1 MKANEFCYWLQ
12 GYFELCEA
20 QGLSAKLDGAA
31 ARCIEAH
38 LALVAKV
45 EPDHSNV
52 FVAWMT
58 DHLRKLSPV
67 GPDATLI
74 RRYLAA
80 QFQHVI
86 DPSYDG
92 DQAKLN
98 AVHAGKIDGTMGGVS
113 QIGVT
118 YRC

>member
-12 GYFELCEA
+12 GFFELCEA
-20 QGLSAKLDGAA
+20 QGLSTKLDGAA

-52 FVAWMT
+52 FVAWLF
-58 DHLRKLSPV
+58 DHLRKPSPV
-67 GPDATLI
+67 GPNATLI
-74 RRYLAA
+74 RRYLASH
-80 QFQHVI
+80 FRHVV
-86 DPSYDG
+86 DPSYGG
-92 DQAKLN
+92 DQKALN
-98 AVHAGKIDGTMGGVS
+98 ELHAIGGTTPD
-113 QIGVT
+113 GVT